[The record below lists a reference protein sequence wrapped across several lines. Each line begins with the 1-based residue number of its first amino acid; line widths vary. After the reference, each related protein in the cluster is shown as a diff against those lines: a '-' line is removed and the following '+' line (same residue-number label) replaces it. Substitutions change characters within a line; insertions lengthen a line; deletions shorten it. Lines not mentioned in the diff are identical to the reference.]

1 MINKNCFGFLYFLMK
16 RGGETKSSGP
26 YFFVK
31 SDKKFDWKMKTKM
44 KFEIGFFRKATQIL
58 AFNLELFSL
67 FVKKIHRAVCWIH
80 LINFYFDLLVK

>member
-1 MINKNCFGFLYFLMK
+1 MK

-31 SDKKFDWKMKTKM
+31 SDKEFDWKMKTKI

-67 FVKKIHRAVCWIH
+67 FVKKIHHAVCWLH